1 MKHFLLIG
9 ILFAICHLVLL
20 CGAVDSTTGSLY
32 QGTFTGTATGDSGS
46 SAQLTLNLLQN
57 GAEVSGTATIGEGLM
72 VDTGGAVCP
81 GVVSVPSGTI
91 DVQGSV
97 SSQNPT
103 HLEAKSSIT
112 AMGLTITGDVGADL
126 SQDGKNMDITIK
138 LNVPWPCHGTTIKAN
153 LSRST

>member
-1 MKHFLLIG
+1 MKFGLVIG
-9 ILFAICHLVLL
+9 ILFTICNLLLL
-20 CGAVDSTTGSLY
+20 CEAVDSTTALY
-32 QGTFTGTATGDSGS
+32 QGTFTGTAMGDSGS

-57 GAEVSGTATIGEGLM
+57 GKEVSGTATIEEGLM

-97 SSQNPT
+97 SNQNPR
-103 HLEAKSSIT
+103 HLEAKSSVT
-112 AMGLTITGDVGADL
+112 AMGLTITGDVGADM

-153 LSRST
+153 LSRSA

>member
-97 SSQNPT
+97 SSPPSI
-103 HLEAKSSIT
+103 LSLIISST
-112 AMGLTITGDVGADL
+112 
-126 SQDGKNMDITIK
+126 S
-138 LNVPWPCHGTTIKAN
+138 
-153 LSRST
+153 